1 MVVGRSLPL
10 YGEWSEG
17 ENIVMSQLVNNGDSV
32 IDIGANIGTTAI
44 SLSRSVG
51 ESGKVFAFEP
61 QQIISQFLSANVLL
75 NNIKNIEVYTLAVSS
90 KSGWVYLDTN
100 DLVQKEGMDQ

>member
-1 MVVGRSLPL
+1 MNINLKALNICESLYGNMIFPRNDMVVGRSLPL

-32 IDIGANIGTTAI
+32 IDIGANIGTTTAI

-51 ESGKVFAFEP
+51 ESGKVFVFEP
-61 QQIISQFLSANVLL
+61 QQIISQYLSTNVLL
-75 NNIKNIEVYTLAVSS
+75 II
-90 KSGWVYLDTN
+90 
-100 DLVQKEGMDQ
+100 